1 MSDFLKILFSLSLSG
16 TLLIL
21 ILLLLKRLYKNRF
34 SKCWQYYIWLAAALR
49 LLLPFAPFHTPVSD
63 LFQAAETA
71 VTNSIARTAPEAER
85 TISKTERVS
94 QYTDSGSPL
103 QKNTKT
109 ADFPADTAENSLP
122 GTADIQPAGN
132 RANIAGLQTSP
143 SGSPLRD
150 SRSISAITFFAWLL
164 PAVWMF
170 LRRIAAYRRFV
181 RYIRTEGA
189 AVTDNH
195 MLELL
200 RKCKESCGIR
210 RPVELFYHPLPA
222 SPVMTGFFHPCVAIP
237 HNRMNDDG
245 LGFIFIHELT
255 HYKRRDLFYKWLI
268 QTVVCVHWFNPFV
281 RLLERETGRA
291 CELSCDEAV
300 IRSLDKEAKTAY
312 GNTLLSCSRT
322 NPALTDAASAL
333 TMTEGAKQLKER
345 LGAIMN
351 EQKRSRKTTLAAA
364 MIAAGICSGSAM
376 MGVYAAPVNSS
387 TKADQVMEH
396 TPPASLADNSRL
408 PDEILTTYRSLL
420 AFRTDTYQNMTVDS
434 FRENAVFV
442 LDTPQGMELLQK
454 AALEDRIRFRRF
466 TDENAFFLCNTL
478 LPLASGKWKTTV
490 ITSAGAERPLR
501 NGQIAELEFNAS
513 LKILNPDILISEYEQ
528 VYAGLYQTALDFL
541 SAMPE
546 ESLADSTVSSTKKL
560 EKEAAKALKKYAETV
575 SRTGNITLTIDRC
588 LYGPQD
594 PAAYRTKT
602 ATDTGSSRSAGS
614 LPADTFAAE
623 NRTTLSPA
631 ETTPAGNTVF
641 AAATSENIPVY
652 VKKILSLKTGDY
664 QSRKLKDFFEYVTL
678 RYEADRSLWKA
689 KNRLARKGCGQLK
702 SRLSDEDYHFLTVTL
717 PCTERESTNPYDR
730 TGNIPPDFG
739 GRYELPYPEHGTR
752 ISFEWAVRYHPSD
765 RDLTIGQRDQIIINI
780 MHGMDQFVA
789 DTPEN
794 ADVGSAGYLKKMRSR
809 LNQLILENSGR
820 GLDMTVIQCVSG

>member
-222 SPVMTGFFHPCVAIP
+222 SPVMTGFFHPCIAIP
-237 HNRMNDDG
+237 HNRMNNDG

-560 EKEAAKALKKYAETV
+560 EKEAAK
-575 SRTGNITLTIDRC
+575 
-588 LYGPQD
+588 
-594 PAAYRTKT
+594 
-602 ATDTGSSRSAGS
+602 
-614 LPADTFAAE
+614 
-623 NRTTLSPA
+623 
-631 ETTPAGNTVF
+631 
-641 AAATSENIPVY
+641 
-652 VKKILSLKTGDY
+652 ILSLKSGDY

-789 DTPEN
+789 DTTEN
-794 ADVGSAGYLKKMRSR
+794 ADVGSTDYLKKMRSR